1 MYTQG
6 NKPETP
12 AAKEDEFSDAA
23 ITEKGAVTLNN
34 LMNNGNNIF
43 GFGNKHTN
51 FLNSHFGA

>member
-1 MYTQG
+1 MNTQD

-23 ITEKGAVTLNN
+23 ITGKGAAMRNN
-34 LMNNGNNIF
+34 ANNIF